1 MLFRFI
7 AMIRALCYQKAVASR
22 FKVFSCY
29 SLALIGEINVLQRL
43 QSDIFQQRKTA
54 APYLTAVQDVE
65 EDRRSAI
72 ATLIAQVEK
81 RD

>member
-1 MLFRFI
+1 M
-7 AMIRALCYQKAVASR
+7 ASR

-43 QSDIFQQRKTA
+43 QNDVYQQRKTSM
-54 APYLTAVQDVE
+54 PYLAAVQEVE
-65 EDRRSAI
+65 ADRKSAI
-72 ATLIAQVEK
+72 TTLIAQVEK